1 MVSPLPQCIGCKTF
15 LVGDVFNRADLI
27 PCPNCGAPI
36 QVELFPA
43 FFRPLA
49 SGQVGEQ
56 IMFDSEAGC
65 FFHPEKKAKVP
76 CQGCGRFLCGL
87 CDCELNGQHFCPGCL
102 EAGRKKGK
110 IQSLENQRT
119 LYDSIALAL
128 AVLPVILIFGI
139 YFTFITAPLALYMAI
154 RHWNSPRSIVHRT
167 RIRYVL
173 AIVFAALQLIGWVVA
188 VYFIIAAIRN
198 G

>member
-1 MVSPLPQCIGCKTF
+1 M
-15 LVGDVFNRADLI
+15 
-27 PCPNCGAPI
+27 
-36 QVELFPA
+36 
-43 FFRPLA
+43 
-49 SGQVGEQ
+49 
-56 IMFDSEAGC
+56 
-65 FFHPEKKAKVP
+65 
-76 CQGCGRFLCGL
+76 
-87 CDCELNGQHFCPGCL
+87 
-102 EAGRKKGK
+102 
-110 IQSLENQRT
+110 
-119 LYDSIALAL
+119 
-128 AVLPVILIFGI
+128 ILIFGI